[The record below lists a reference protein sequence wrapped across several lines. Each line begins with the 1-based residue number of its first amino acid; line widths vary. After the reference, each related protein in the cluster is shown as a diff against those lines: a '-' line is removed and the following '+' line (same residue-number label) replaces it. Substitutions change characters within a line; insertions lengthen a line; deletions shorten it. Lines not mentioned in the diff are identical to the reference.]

1 MSDHPHVAH
10 AILAEYHSQCYLT
23 FASQPKA
30 IMTAA
35 TALFDPAM
43 PDETSI
49 SLFSNTSMAQLAVAL
64 KNSND
69 GPDPDG
75 KSFGHSASD
84 YKGFIAQPSQ
94 LASGSFRGFRVV
106 VAATVPRTVE
116 GRPITNQISI
126 ISPVYQ
132 GLASNT
138 LENKKVTV
146 SNSDTSAWVYSL
158 DAY

>member
-1 MSDHPHVAH
+1 MPSCLNT
-10 AILAEYHSQCYLT
+10 IFQCHFT
-23 FASQPKA
+23 FGLQLKA
-30 IMTAA
+30 TMTAV

-49 SLFSNTSMAQLAVAL
+49 SLFSNTSMAQLTVAL

-75 KSFGHSASD
+75 KGFGPSASD

-116 GRPITNQISI
+116 GPATTNQISI
-126 ISPVYQ
+126 VSPVYQ

-138 LENKKVTV
+138 LENKKVAV
-146 SNSDTSAWVYSL
+146 SNSDTSAWVYFL
-158 DAY
+158 E